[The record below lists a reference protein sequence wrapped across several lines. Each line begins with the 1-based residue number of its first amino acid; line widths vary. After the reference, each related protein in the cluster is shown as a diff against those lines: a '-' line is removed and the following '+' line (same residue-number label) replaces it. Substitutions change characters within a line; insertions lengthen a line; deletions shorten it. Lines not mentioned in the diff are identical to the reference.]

1 MDDLFEKCEACERML
16 HACLCE
22 RCYHCERLF
31 EKCYK
36 APCKWR
42 RQDLVFE
49 EIVREHVRLFEKRRY
64 L

>member
-1 MDDLFEKCEACERML
+1 MDNLLDVCEQCKRKLYACV
-16 HACLCE
+16 CE

-31 EKCYK
+31 EECYK

-49 EIVREHVRLFEKRRY
+49 EIVREHVRLFGNPRY